1 MSNIEYAKK
10 LRRVRKFA
18 LENAARW
25 ERLAVIENDPL
36 WLEGAAD
43 ARKHAQEYLE
53 RLRELRRA
61 A

>member
-25 ERLAVIENDPL
+25 ERDLAHDPL
-36 WLEGAAD
+36 LQGAIDSAKESA
-43 ARKHAQEYLE
+43 ARYLVM
-53 RLRELRRA
+53 LRELKGSK
-61 A
+61 